1 MRIKHLFYMLLALPL
16 AFVACKEP
24 APVDQ
29 VKNATVE
36 VVAGEAGTDYLKFT
50 VTTDNADSAAWLVL
64 EANEATPMASE
75 VLTNGEAVDVFKTAT
90 YKATGLQADTEYKVV
105 AAVKNSKGVALD
117 EITMK
122 TVKEGEEPE
131 KEVVEFTAK
140 YIDIEYN
147 GAEDSSAYNYYV
159 ILSDKACGDG
169 TFANGSKNYLI
180 DIYAATAAT
189 EEKGVIPNGVYTLS
203 DTCKDGTFFKG
214 YSGRYSHIADDGKSG
229 EELYYVDG
237 TVTVTDGKIEAELE
251 MENGTVHKV
260 TFEGDLS
267 WGDNGGNNEPE
278 PDVFTPVKVVASLYE
293 KGNFMVKFYI
303 DEYIFHELDMY
314 DTIAPNEGYLST
326 GKYNFANGGVGA
338 QWSTFAYYHT
348 SGEGENATSV
358 SQSCKFASVD
368 LDLTINADNSVSI
381 KGTMVSVLEHNV
393 TIDWTGSVEGF
404 NFNGGG
410 NDNPEPPTPGENVN
424 FTASNFYYEYWGTD
438 YSSAHN
444 YYVVLSDVPMNGDK
458 FSQNSTNYVFDLYSN
473 VGATED
479 KGVIPNG
486 IYSLNNNYAAGT
498 FSEDYGFLA
507 RIYDEVEYVLY
518 VDGFVTVS
526 DGKIEAQ
533 LEMEDGSIHT
543 VVYEGDL
550 SWGGSG
556 NDTSREFE
564 ATHTAA
570 KWLWAGSSNY
580 GNKYNVVGEGFSVDV
595 HFPAQFAQ
603 QESITEDT
611 YTWVSTTIFGYVDF
625 ENYFT
630 TRSFTVN
637 GSTVAV
643 DGGDVLVSK
652 SGDEFHI
659 ELTLEGRDGNT
670 YMIQYDGKLNDNGS
684 SDANDG
690 EIVLTSAVYK
700 EYNSSYG
707 FFTYTLTGD
716 GVSMDLLVNDTSALQ
731 SDIASG
737 TYSYAPMKSV
747 VGNPGYFYVDK
758 FYVDDVKETPQV
770 NATMEVV
777 SDGSTVSL
785 TMVLPC
791 SSGETFTCTF
801 NGSIQ

>member
-1 MRIKHLFYMLLALPL
+1 MLLALPL

-29 VKNATVE
+29 VKNATVSIAIGE
-36 VVAGEAGTDYLKFT
+36 VGADYVSFT
-50 VTTDNADSAAWLVL
+50 VTTKYAEQSAWLVV
-64 EANEATPMASE
+64 EAAEATPTASE
-75 VLTNGEAVDVFKTAT
+75 VLANGTQFADIAASFKAKDL
-90 YKATGLQADTEYKVV
+90 KAETEYKVV
-105 AAVKNSKGVALD
+105 AAVKNSKGVAIAEATAATL
-117 EITMK
+117 K
-122 TVKEGEEPE
+122 KGEAPE
-131 KEVVEFTAK
+131 KQEVVFTAE
-140 YIDIEYN
+140 YISIDYYD
-147 GAEDSSAYNYYV
+147 AEDASSANNYYV
-159 ILSDKACGDG
+159 ILSDKAL
-169 TFANGSKNYLI
+169 NGVSYATGSNNYII
-180 DIYAATAAT
+180 DLYSATAAT
-189 EEKGVIPNGVYTLS
+189 EEAGVLPNGVYTLS
-203 DTCKDGTFFKG
+203 DTYNAGTFSKG
-214 YSGRYSHIADDGKSG
+214 EYGCFVSFSEDGKTR
-229 EELYYVDG
+229 EDHYYVDG
-237 TVTVTDGKIEAELE
+237 TVTVTDGKIEAEFE
-251 MENGTVHKV
+251 MADGTVHKV

-556 NDTSREFE
+556 NDTPREFE
-564 ATHTAA
+564 ATHTAD

-580 GNKYNVVGEGFSVDV
+580 GNKYSVSGEGFSVDV

-659 ELTLEGRDGNT
+659 ELTLDGRDGNT
-670 YMIQYDGKLNDNGS
+670 YMIQYDGKLNDTGS
-684 SDANDG
+684 SDVTEGD
-690 EIVLTSAVYK
+690 IVLTSMQYK
-700 EYNSSYG
+700 EYNGSYG
-707 FFTYTLTGD
+707 FFTYTLTGES
-716 GVSMDLLVNDTSALQ
+716 VTMELLVNDTSAQ
-731 SDIASG
+731 QYDIASG
-737 TYSYAPMKSV
+737 TYMHAPMKSL
-747 VGNPGYFYVDK
+747 VGNPGYFYVSSLKIDGVS
-758 FYVDDVKETPQV
+758 YSPQV
-770 NATMEVV
+770 NASMEVV

-791 SSGETFTCTF
+791 NTGETITCKF